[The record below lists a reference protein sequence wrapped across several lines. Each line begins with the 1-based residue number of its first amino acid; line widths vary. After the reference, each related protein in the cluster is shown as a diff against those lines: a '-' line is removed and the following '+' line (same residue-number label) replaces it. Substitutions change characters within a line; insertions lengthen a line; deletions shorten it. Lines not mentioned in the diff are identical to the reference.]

1 MMLENKAI
9 AVFEDLL
16 RAGLWGTPLNGLW
29 KELKEEEWKQVLWLA
44 RQQTVQGL
52 VFDGL
57 QEIKDTPSLKKLMFG
72 LTIQII
78 RIEQLNLLLNRTAAH
93 FMKQL
98 YENGV
103 QAVLLKG

>member
-57 QEIKDTPSLKKLMFG
+57 QEIKDTPS
-72 LTIQII
+72 
-78 RIEQLNLLLNRTAAH
+78 IEETNVWTDDTDYQNRTA
-93 FMKQL
+93 
-98 YENGV
+98 EPIT
-103 QAVLLKG
+103 

>member
-44 RQQTVQGL
+44 RQQTGKRP
-52 VFDGL
+52 
-57 QEIKDTPSLKKLMFG
+57 I
-72 LTIQII
+72 LTSCP
-78 RIEQLNLLLNRTAAH
+78 
-93 FMKQL
+93 K
-98 YENGV
+98 V
-103 QAVLLKG
+103 